1 MKPMEAESPGSEPP
15 ERDWKN
21 QPFLKNRKEGS
32 VELIV
37 PRIGDYLPLPVWVR
51 AADLLS
57 LILIPLW
64 IIFYSIADSI
74 YHFEVPPRA
83 VFRISTDLLQMT
95 FVSKDGEK
103 LKFEYPR
110 EKVVEFR
117 KNRYESGFWLRVAGV
132 TMESHQTDLDDEV
145 VTAIC
150 EEFWKISS
158 EFDERKALNESFNE

>member
-1 MKPMEAESPGSEPP
+1 MKPMEIESPGSEPP
-15 ERDWKN
+15 ESDWKN
-21 QPFLKNRKEGS
+21 QPFLKNRKQGY

-37 PRIGDYLPLPVWVR
+37 PQTEKYLPVPEWVG

-57 LILIPLW
+57 LILLPIW
-64 IIFYSIADSI
+64 IIFYSIANAI
-74 YHFEVPPRA
+74 YHFEIPPQA
-83 VFRISTDLLQMT
+83 VFRISTDLLLMT

-103 LKFEYPR
+103 QEYEYPR

-117 KNRYESGFWLRVAGV
+117 KNRYESGIWLRVAGV
-132 TMESHQTDLDDEV
+132 TMESHQADLDDDV

-158 EFDERKALNESFNE
+158 EFDEKITLNDSLN